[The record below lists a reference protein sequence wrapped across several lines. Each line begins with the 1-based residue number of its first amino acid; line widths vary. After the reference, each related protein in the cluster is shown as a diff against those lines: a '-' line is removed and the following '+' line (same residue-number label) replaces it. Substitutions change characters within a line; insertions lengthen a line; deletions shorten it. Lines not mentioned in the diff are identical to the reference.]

1 MFMRDVLRRIRNCFK
16 METHLNQEEVE
27 KGGFFIWCW
36 IGTSITHFV
45 FFSICCTFFWNPIL
59 PSLSFFKAVRGGI
72 KCGREKRARGLRGWL
87 RSLAFV
93 FAYFCYCHFIKVIKR
108 WPLPPSY
115 SLLLLPPI
123 YSIFP
128 PEFFSNRIY
137 FCSVV
142 LALTLVVM
150 HQILRTI

>member
-1 MFMRDVLRRIRNCFK
+1 MM
-16 METHLNQEEVE
+16 LNWNKYHPFCIFLNLLHIFLKPNFTISLFLQKLYGEISNVGE
-27 KGGFFIWCW
+27 K
-36 IGTSITHFV
+36 
-45 FFSICCTFFWNPIL
+45 
-59 PSLSFFKAVRGGI
+59 
-72 KCGREKRARGLRGWL
+72 KRTRGLRGWL

-115 SLLLLPPI
+115 SLLLLLPPI